1 MMKPTHILVGT
12 LCSIPLI
19 SHVGFVGTAGL
30 VAATLPDIDLKLGIK
45 HRTITHSLIT
55 CLVLG
60 LPLYALN
67 SAIGS
72 VFIFNYLIHLILD
85 TATVSGVPW
94 LYPISK
100 KRLSFKL
107 CKTGGTLDYCLML
120 LSLCAIG
127 EWFRKI

>member
-19 SHVGFVGTAGL
+19 SNLGFVGCIGL
-30 VAATLPDIDLKLGIK
+30 VGTTLPDIDIKLGIK

-67 SAIGS
+67 SAVGS
-72 VFIFNYLIHLILD
+72 VFIFNYILHLFLD
-85 TATVSGVPW
+85 TMTEMGVPW
-94 LYPISK
+94 LYPIC
-100 KRLSFKL
+100 KRRFSFKL

-127 EWFRKI
+127 EWFSKI